1 MDPGADPL
9 AALLLISASVASKH
23 FKQSSSTSTA
33 RYLLAATCMIAVQVY
48 QARMVL
54 SLPVW
59 MGQNIGRPLRNLQ
72 FPCAQIQPIPVRL
85 PLCAFMHR
93 VWSMS
98 GEQLAA
104 VSVDKVRS
112 GVHLKGFLRILH
124 GFPLC
129 MQRLLYKGQLLH
141 NWIELTAPI
150 DVQLILQPLST
161 DLQQHTAAQE
171 LVTFACKHG
180 KLQMAQMLVE
190 AGAHRYGLAGNAALL
205 CAAENGHVEI
215 VQLLVEASVDKNIRG
230 EYGQT
235 ALMLAAQKGHV
246 EVARQLLEAGVD
258 KDLQDHCGNTA
269 LWYASQRGHIR
280 VAELLMEAVSASSPP
295 KGISQ

>member
-1 MDPGADPL
+1 MCPYIFPRSHGRRHRARCSQIFSTNRTAFFSFRLMDPGADPL
-9 AALLLISASVASKH
+9 APLLLIAASVASKH

-59 MGQNIGRPLRNLQ
+59 MGHNIGRPLRNLQ
-72 FPCAQIQPIPVRL
+72 FQRAQIQPIPVRL

-112 GVHLKGFLRILH
+112 GVHSKGSLRILH

-129 MQRLLYKGQLLH
+129 MQRLLYNGKLLH
-141 NWIELTAPI
+141 NWTELTAPI

-180 KLQMAQMLVE
+180 QVADGTDVGGGWCSQVWPC
-190 AGAHRYGLAGNAALL
+190 RQR
-205 CAAENGHVEI
+205 C
-215 VQLLVEASVDKNIRG
+215 S
-230 EYGQT
+230 
-235 ALMLAAQKGHV
+235 LM
-246 EVARQLLEAGVD
+246 R
-258 KDLQDHCGNTA
+258 
-269 LWYASQRGHIR
+269 S
-280 VAELLMEAVSASSPP
+280 
-295 KGISQ
+295 